1 MLFRSGNLTHLKIFD
16 VGENALSGQLPASM
30 GNLESLTELNLNGN
44 QFTGPGSMLSSLTSL
59 ESLRLNDNQFSD
71 SLDFLSGLS
80 SSTIIYLSKNDFYG
94 LIPPAVTKLCAKETT
109 RCEFSDNN
117 RLCGDGE
124 RGESIRSFLTNQ
136 QLPLL
141 TLLHSPLFTQS
152 SQSLATPAFHVPR
165 RPTALPT
172 ASATTASTLQ
182 TISAR
187 HAQATTLTPEAAA

>member
-1 MLFRSGNLTHLKIFD
+1 
-16 VGENALSGQLPASM
+16 M
-30 GNLESLTELNLNGN
+30 GNLKSLTRLYLRRN
-44 QFTGPGSMLSSLTSL
+44 QFTGPVSVLSSLTSL
-59 ESLRLNDNQFSD
+59 EYLDLSDNQFTD

-80 SSTIIYLSKNDFYG
+80 LSTGISLNNNAFYG
-94 LIPPAVTKLCAKETT
+94 LIPPAVTEMCARETT
-109 RCEFSDNN
+109 RCDFSDNN

-124 RGESIRSFLTNQ
+124 RGENIRSSFLANQ

-152 SQSLATPAFHVPR
+152 SQHSATPALHVPQ

-172 ASATTASTLQ
+172 ASATTASMPR

-187 HAQATTLTPEAAA
+187 RAQAITLM